1 MNSPNFMQIPINR
14 PINAVHNNQ
23 RDGYMQQNVYKGN
36 VAYYP
41 NGLQGNTPSTVEPED
56 GGYIDYPEKVSGV
69 KQRGKS
75 AKFFDYYSQAQLYYN
90 SLTEAEK
97 QQMIDGLRFEI
108 GKSKSLDVRRRMI
121 DVINHVD
128 NNLARR
134 IAKSINVPLPDKIVE
149 NQNKTTT
156 GISIEEYP
164 KPRNIR
170 TRTVAILTA
179 PGTDVH
185 EAQAMY
191 DYLAKEGAYI
201 EFIGIALGDQDGL
214 NITNTYLHT
223 SSVLYDAVYIPGG
236 KAGIRMLTK
245 NVSEFPYDEPKMF
258 VLDAYRHCKPIAASG
273 EGINFLKT
281 SVSDDVVDKD
291 GIITGK
297 SGSALQEDFKEAIIQ
312 MRFWSRLPLD
322 KDVWSNKYYCNL
334 DMFSWMHRLFFV
346 YSFIW
351 FYLLSV
357 LALATKRRASIA
369 LCIKFTPTV
378 TLSVTSVEIFRR
390 CSRRALHN
398 ARRCSKSF
406 WVIRVNDAYLLYV
419 ACKRKRW
426 TKRF

>member
-1 MNSPNFMQIPINR
+1 MQIPINR

-41 NGLQGNTPSTVEPED
+41 NGLQGNTPSMVEPED

-322 KDVWSNKYYCNL
+322 KDV
-334 DMFSWMHRLFFV
+334 
-346 YSFIW
+346 
-351 FYLLSV
+351 
-357 LALATKRRASIA
+357 
-369 LCIKFTPTV
+369 
-378 TLSVTSVEIFRR
+378 
-390 CSRRALHN
+390 
-398 ARRCSKSF
+398 
-406 WVIRVNDAYLLYV
+406 
-419 ACKRKRW
+419 
-426 TKRF
+426 